1 MTKYVRLNN
10 VGAAWIKST
19 REKYGLTTTQAAEMC
34 CVSTQ
39 TWRRW
44 ENGSY
49 PMNPCIFHYW
59 LSVLEKRVLPRSGL
73 EGKRWQGWYFDEGKL
88 VTPLGHR
95 LGAAQIEDQQNQI
108 NQTRAVYRQAHKV
121 REHAKSGLHEA
132 GESWFGWQFKGGFLV
147 SPDERKI
154 AADELYVMMGG
165 YDAMTYAK
173 AYKKPPI
180 DTAKATVLNL
190 ETKCS

>member
-1 MTKYVRLNN
+1 M
-10 VGAAWIKST
+10 
-19 REKYGLTTTQAAEMC
+19 
-34 CVSTQ
+34 
-39 TWRRW
+39 
-44 ENGSY
+44 
-49 PMNPCIFHYW
+49 
-59 LSVLEKRVLPRSGL
+59 
-73 EGKRWQGWYFDEGKL
+73 

-154 AADELYVMMGG
+154 AADELYVMMVG
-165 YDAMTYAK
+165 YDAMTY
-173 AYKKPPI
+173 
-180 DTAKATVLNL
+180 AKATVLNL